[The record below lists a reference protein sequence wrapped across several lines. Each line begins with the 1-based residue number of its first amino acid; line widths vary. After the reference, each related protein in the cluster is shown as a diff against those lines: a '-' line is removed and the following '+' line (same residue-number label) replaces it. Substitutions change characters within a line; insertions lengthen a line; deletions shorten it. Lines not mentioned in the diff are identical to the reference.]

1 MQPNISFPDFSKKK
15 LSLFAICTVLPC
27 LFFYSCII
35 SSGSGVHG
43 GSVLA
48 LMWLPRSAIGYAV
61 IAFLIYKHSKAP

>member
-1 MQPNISFPDFSKKK
+1 MQSRMLFPASSKTR
-15 LSLFAICTVLPC
+15 LSLFVICTVMPC
-27 LFFYSCII
+27 LFLYSCII

-48 LMWLPRSAIGYAV
+48 LMWLPGSAIGYAV